1 MSLTP
6 NMYYTFPIHKLHYN
20 ACLFVYLIWWWK
32 LELNIILIFP
42 SFLLVFYFEQ
52 PRMTDD
58 DSEEDIE
65 REEKFYLEEKVDSKE
80 KKAHAEESVNMFEK
94 IKVIHHPSFRSLLK
108 EFTIAK
114 CVH

>member
-1 MSLTP
+1 MAAISAIETALVRNCHSL
-6 NMYYTFPIHKLHYN
+6 
-20 ACLFVYLIWWWK
+20 W
-32 LELNIILIFP
+32 LECD
-42 SFLLVFYFEQ
+42 SLLVIHA

-94 IKVIHHPSFRSLLK
+94 IKPKMTEDDSEEDKQTEEKFTLK
-108 EFTIAK
+108 KKEVEGK
-114 CVH
+114 EKEG